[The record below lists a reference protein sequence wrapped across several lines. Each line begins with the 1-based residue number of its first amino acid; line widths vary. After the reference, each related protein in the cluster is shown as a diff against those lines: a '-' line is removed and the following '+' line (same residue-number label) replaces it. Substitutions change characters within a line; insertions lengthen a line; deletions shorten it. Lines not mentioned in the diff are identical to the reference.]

1 MAISNIFSHL
11 VELTSN
17 VTNAYTTALYSANRK
32 EETFSLR
39 EHFSLNPNLTPK
51 AKVPFAHSLIN
62 KAIKSKMPMVIDHFD
77 AEADEM
83 DIFNGIENLKS
94 FLIVPVIH
102 DEFEGVLVIAT
113 KDAYSFSPKLQKI
126 VSGFAEQIAWH
137 LFQER
142 PSLGEDNKACPSIR
156 TMNTY
161 LRFLADSPDQAM
173 VAKRLIEIPPAILV
187 CDAVAVIWFNGN
199 NLGKVQEHR
208 GFQEDPSLYT
218 VVQGAGIIGACA
230 QSRTP
235 IISTAFDNNLMT
247 LFSDKEKTELFKSV
261 AAVPIQQNNRLLGV
275 LACASLTPD
284 GLSQPELD
292 TLSMIASGAAT
303 SPVFTEKKSTPA
315 NDKNR
320 DAITGIYNHRFLIH
334 RQQEISEK
342 IFNGTLPVYFLSV
355 QLTNLPTLYETHGI
369 QLGDSLLRGMVS
381 LFNKRIPS
389 PKNIFKYSDNS
400 FLIMILKR
408 NREEVDSLE
417 SHLKDIF
424 DNKPLS
430 VNGTSL
436 RVQTEWGLAS
446 YPDEGKNL
454 IDLISLSWAR
464 TSQQL
469 KVTI

>member
-32 EETFSLR
+32 EETFSLK
-39 EHFSLNPNLTPK
+39 EHFSLNPNLTVK
-51 AKVPFAHSLIN
+51 AKIPFTHVPISKALI
-62 KAIKSKMPMVIDHFD
+62 SKMPMVIDHFD
-77 AEADEM
+77 TDPDELN
-83 DIFNGIENLKS
+83 IFSTTENLKS

-126 VSGFAEQIAWH
+126 VSGIAEQIAWH

-142 PSLGEDNKACPSIR
+142 PALGEENKPSPSIR

-161 LRFLADSPDQAM
+161 LRFLADSPDQAAI
-173 VAKRLIEIPPAILV
+173 AKRLIEIPPSILI

-208 GFQEDPSLYT
+208 GFAEDPSLYT

-230 QSRTP
+230 QSSTP

-247 LFSDKEKTELFKSV
+247 LFSDQEKTEPFKSV

-275 LACASLTPD
+275 LVCASLAPD

-292 TLSMIASGAAT
+292 TLSMIASGAAA
-303 SPVFTEKKSTPA
+303 SQIFTKKKSAPG

-320 DAITGIYNHRFLIH
+320 DPITGVYNHRFLIH
-334 RQQEISEK
+334 HQQAISEK
-342 IFNGTLPVYFLSV
+342 IFDGTLPVYFLTV
-355 QLTNLPTLYETHGI
+355 QLTNLPSLYETHGI

-381 LFNKRIPS
+381 LFTKRIPS

-417 SHLKDIF
+417 SHLRDIF

-446 YPDEGKNL
+446 YPDEGENL
-454 IDLISLSWAR
+454 LDLISLSWAR
-464 TSQQL
+464 TSQQV

>member
-32 EETFSLR
+32 KEMFTLR
-39 EHFSLNPNLTPK
+39 EHFSLNPKLVLK
-51 AKVPFAHSLIN
+51 AEIPFTHSIIY
-62 KAIKSKMPMVIDHFD
+62 KTIKSKMPRVIDHFD
-77 AEADEM
+77 SEADEL
-83 DIFNGIENLKS
+83 DIFSATENLKS

-102 DEFEGVLVIAT
+102 DEFEGVLVTAT
-113 KDAYSFSPKLQKI
+113 KDAYSFSPKVQKI
-126 VSGFAEQIAWH
+126 VNGFAEQIAWH
-137 LFQER
+137 LFKER
-142 PSLGEDNKACPSIR
+142 PLPGEENKACPSIR

-161 LRFLADSPDQAM
+161 LRFLTDSGDQATI
-173 VAKRLIEIPPAILV
+173 AKRLIEIPPSILI
-187 CDAVAVIWFNGN
+187 CDAAAVVWFDGSG
-199 NLGKVQEHR
+199 LGKVQEHR
-208 GFQEDPSLYT
+208 GFAQNPSHYS

-235 IISTAFDNNLMT
+235 IVSTAFDNNLMT
-247 LFSDKEKTELFKSV
+247 LFSDKEKTESFKSV
-261 AAVPIQQNNRLLGV
+261 AAVPIQHNNWLNGV
-275 LACASLTPD
+275 LVCASLTPD

-303 SPVFTEKKSTPA
+303 SPVFKAKKSAPE

-320 DAITGIYNHRFLIH
+320 DPITGVYNHRFLIQ
-334 RQQEISEK
+334 RQQAISEK
-342 IFNGTLPVYFLSV
+342 IFDGDLPVFFLTV
-355 QLTNLPTLYETHGI
+355 QLTNLPAIYETHGI

-381 LFNKRIPS
+381 LFTKRIPS

-408 NREEVDSLE
+408 NRADVESLE
-417 SHLKDIF
+417 SHLRDIF

>member
-17 VTNAYTTALYSANRK
+17 VTNAYTTALYSANREK
-32 EETFSLR
+32 ETFSLR
-39 EHFSLNPNLTPK
+39 EHFSLNSNLTLK
-51 AKVPFAHSLIN
+51 AEVPFTHDVIS
-62 KAIKSKMPMVIDHFD
+62 KAIKNKRPMVIDHFGT
-77 AEADEM
+77 EADEL
-83 DIFNGIENLKS
+83 DIFSTTEDLKS

-102 DEFEGVLVIAT
+102 DDVEGVLVTAT
-113 KDAYSFSPKLQKI
+113 KDAYSFPPKLQKI

-142 PSLGEDNKACPSIR
+142 PSLDEESKACPSIR

-161 LRFLADSPDQAM
+161 LRFLADSPDQTTI
-173 VAKRLIEIPPAILV
+173 AKRLIEIPSSILI
-187 CDAVAVIWFNGN
+187 CDAVAVIWFNGSS
-199 NLGKVQEHR
+199 LGKVQEHR
-208 GFQEDPSLYT
+208 GFTEDPSLYT

-230 QSRTP
+230 QSSTP
-235 IISTAFDNNLMT
+235 IVSTAFDNNLMT
-247 LFSDKEKTELFKSV
+247 LFSDQEKAELFKSI
-261 AAVPIQQNNRLLGV
+261 AAVPIQKNDRLQGV
-275 LACASLTPD
+275 LVCASLTPD

-292 TLSMIASGAAT
+292 TLSMIASGVAT
-303 SPVFTEKKSTPA
+303 SPVFTKKKSTPG

-320 DAITGIYNHRFLIH
+320 DPITGVYNHRFLIH
-334 RQQEISEK
+334 RQQAISEK
-342 IFNGTLPVYFLSV
+342 IFDGMLPVHFLSV
-355 QLTNLPTLYETHGI
+355 RMTNLPSLYETHGI

-381 LFNKRIPS
+381 LFTKRIPS

-417 SHLKDIF
+417 SHLRDIF

-436 RVQTEWGLAS
+436 QVQTEWGLAS

-454 IDLISLSWAR
+454 LDLISLSWAR

>member
-39 EHFSLNPNLTPK
+39 EHFSLNPNLTLK
-51 AKVPFAHSLIN
+51 AKIPFTHGPIH

-77 AEADEM
+77 TEADEL
-83 DIFNGIENLKS
+83 DIFNSTENLKS

-102 DEFEGVLVIAT
+102 DDIEGVLVIAT

-142 PSLGEDNKACPSIR
+142 PSPAEGNKACPSIR

-161 LRFLADSPDQAM
+161 LRFLADSQDQA
-173 VAKRLIEIPPAILV
+173 AIARRLIEIPPSILI
-187 CDAVAVIWFNGN
+187 CDALAVIWFNGN
-199 NLGKVQEHR
+199 SFGKVQEHR

-230 QSRTP
+230 QSSTP

-247 LFSDKEKTELFKSV
+247 LFSDQEKTEPFKSV
-261 AAVPIQQNNRLLGV
+261 AAVPLQQNNRLLGV
-275 LACASLTPD
+275 LVCASLTPD

-292 TLSMIASGAAT
+292 TLSMIASAAAT
-303 SPVFTEKKSTPA
+303 SQVFTEKKSAPD

-320 DAITGIYNHRFLIH
+320 DPITGVYNHRFLIH
-334 RQQEISEK
+334 RQQAISEK
-342 IFNGTLPVYFLSV
+342 IFDGTLPVHFLSV
-355 QLTNLPTLYETHGI
+355 QLTNLPSIYETHGI

-381 LFNKRIPS
+381 LFTKRIPS

-408 NREEVDSLE
+408 NREEVDSIE
-417 SHLKDIF
+417 SHLRDIF

-430 VNGTSL
+430 INGTSL
-436 RVQTEWGLAS
+436 QVHTEWGLAS

-454 IDLISLSWAR
+454 LDLISLAWVR